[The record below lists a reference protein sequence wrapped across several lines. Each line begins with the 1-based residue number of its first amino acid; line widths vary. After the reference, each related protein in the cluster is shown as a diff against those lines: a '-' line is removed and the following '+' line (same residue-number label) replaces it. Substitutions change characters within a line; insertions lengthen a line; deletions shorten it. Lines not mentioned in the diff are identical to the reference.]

1 MAILLN
7 VRNGP
12 DQSKCM
18 MCVWWSYMCQKPFSA
33 RFCGAVVLN
42 RTTNKLTCQN
52 INNNCASSSELLN
65 RFKSYYLDKDNL
77 IILCMWQCMQAKPKV
92 IHSLFQ
98 ILRSSKIQF
107 QCARL
112 NLARFRMQNLA
123 ILSIQLKYEESLGKI
138 QSQGSRNFAR
148 LYQLDLASRERFKK
162 REIWGNVVATQ

>member
-77 IILCMWQCMQAKPKV
+77 IILCMWQCMQAKHKV
-92 IHSLFQ
+92 DHIFI
-98 ILRSSKIQF
+98 ILGSPISQDLILVCEIESRKIQD
-107 QCARL
+107 AL
-112 NLARFRMQNLA
+112 
-123 ILSIQLKYEESLGKI
+123 
-138 QSQGSRNFAR
+138 FAR
-148 LYQLDLASRERFKK
+148 LKK
-162 REIWGNVVATQ
+162 VIWAMKMILTSPKKYFFF